1 MDRLKSKLIVAVIT
15 FAMIFGAA
23 GNALAQEKKQKKTKI
38 WHIGDDDS
46 GRTVLQWD
54 TNSRL
59 ATETIP
65 EDQDPLAQ
73 TFNLLKRLELPELTL
88 ESEPDGS
95 TIDPPTVASC
105 FGLNRPRTRSIQYT
119 RHVSSRRIAPSS
131 GASGSFVCFSRVG
144 WSSFT
149 PGVCL

>member
-1 MDRLKSKLIVAVIT
+1 M
-15 FAMIFGAA
+15 
-23 GNALAQEKKQKKTKI
+23 KKQKKTKI

-95 TIDPPTVASC
+95 TIDPYDHSV
-105 FGLNRPRTRSIQYT
+105 
-119 RHVSSRRIAPSS
+119 
-131 GASGSFVCFSRVG
+131 
-144 WSSFT
+144 
-149 PGVCL
+149 